1 MGRQLRR
8 KIGLFDLTSSGVG
21 MILGAGIYALIGNA
35 AGAAGNSVWISFLL
49 GALISSFTGLSYA
62 ELPSMIP
69 KAAAEH
75 SYARE
80 AFEGDLAPF
89 LIGWIIIFT
98 EVVCALLLQ
107 G

>member
-1 MGRQLRR
+1 MDFFSPRG
-8 KIGLFDLTSSGVG
+8 FDK
-21 MILGAGIYALIGNA
+21 
-35 AGAAGNSVWISFLL
+35 FLH
-49 GALISSFTGLSYA
+49 GLSYA

-69 KAAAEH
+69 KTVAEY